1 MVKKIPDI
9 KFVRIFVRDNIKM
22 KEIMKENKQKAGT
35 LCVQAGW
42 KPKNGEPRVL
52 PVYQSTTFKYETSEQ
67 MARLFDLK
75 ESGYFYTRLQRPT
88 NAAVAP
94 KIAPWEGGV
103 AAMLTSSGQAANFF
117 TCFNICEAGD
127 HIVSATSIYGGT
139 YNLLGVTLKKMGI
152 DCTFVDQDADE
163 AEIEKAFRPNTKMM
177 FGETLSNPGVMVLDI
192 EKFARIAHKH
202 GVPLVVD
209 NTFATPIN
217 CRPFEWGADIVT
229 HSTTKYMDGHACC
242 VGGAIVDSGNFDWE
256 AHADKFPGLCQP
268 DESYHG
274 LTYTKAFGKLAFI
287 TKATSQLMR
296 DLGSIQSPM
305 NAFLLNLGLE
315 TLHLRVPQ
323 HCKNAQIVAEW
334 LEKCDK
340 VAWVNYP
347 GLKSNKYYEL
357 AQKYL
362 PNGSCGV
369 LSFGLKGGRDVAIRF
384 MDNLKLVAIVT
395 HVADARSCVL
405 HPASHTHRQL
415 TDEQLLEAGIAPD
428 LIRFSVGIEN
438 VEDILADIEQA
449 LAK

>member
-1 MVKKIPDI
+1 MEG
-9 KFVRIFVRDNIKM
+9 
-22 KEIMKENKQKAGT
+22 KEMNKGT

-52 PVYQSTTFKYETSEQ
+52 PIYQSTTFKYETSEQ
-67 MARLFDLK
+67 MARLFDLE
-75 ESGYFYTRLQRPT
+75 ESGYFYTRLQNPT
-88 NAAVAP
+88 NDAVAS
-94 KIAPWEGGV
+94 KIAELEGGV

-117 TCFNICEAGD
+117 TAFNICEAGD

-139 YNLLGVTLKKMGI
+139 YNLFGVTLKKMGI
-152 DCTFVDQDADE
+152 DCTFVDQDAPE
-163 AEIEKAFRPNTKMM
+163 EEIAKAFRPNTKMM
-177 FGETLSNPGVMVLDI
+177 FGEMISNPGVMVLDV
-192 EKFARIAHKH
+192 EKFARIAHRH

-242 VGGAIVDSGNFDWE
+242 VGGCIVDSGNFDWE
-256 AHADKFPGLCQP
+256 AHADKYPGLCQP

-274 LTYTKAFGKLAFI
+274 LTYTKTFGKLAFI

-296 DLGSIQSPM
+296 DLGAIQSPQ

-323 HCKNAQIVAEW
+323 HCKNAQAVAEW

-347 GLKSNKYYEL
+347 GLKSNKYHAL
-357 AQKYL
+357 AEKYL

-384 MDNLKLVAIVT
+384 MDNLKLIAIVT

-415 TDEQLLEAGIAPD
+415 TDEQLREAGIAPD
-428 LIRFSVGIEN
+428 LIRFSVGIEDVN
-438 VEDILADIEQA
+438 DIIADIQQA
-449 LAK
+449 LG